1 MGGGWG
7 VKPQENNLIHSNW
20 TGSDVSQARDWQVAY
35 IVDESQLTRPARTCE
50 KGLSATRLWCVI
62 EGVRTSIRGLW
73 CLD

>member
-1 MGGGWG
+1 MKFDGRRMGSQATRN
-7 VKPQENNLIHSNW
+7 VLIHSNW

-62 EGVRTSIRGLW
+62 EGLRASIRGP
-73 CLD
+73 